1 MSSLISTTLVENA
14 LISEISPSL
23 NYAVV
28 SGPSKSTYTTSNAST
43 FSNSVVQ
50 FTVKTPNQSVL
61 IDRAVKMS
69 ARLTLKF
76 NIGGP
81 VGSKYSVP
89 FDEDEPAEDQVTVFE
104 YSNTE
109 SFQAYPLNSLITN
122 SNIEINNAGVSC
134 SNMDLKDILST
145 LTDHRA
151 LNKKNSSTP
160 SYYDSIYGEYEDC
173 VGATNSPLAGSFSNS
188 LDDSYQ
194 GRGGHPVTM
203 IVRHYDAA
211 GDEYPLVAPYGEEN
225 GFYSCLKPAAEGDT
239 WIIYLTGDFTENF
252 LYLSPLLSTL
262 SHDQQGMMGVN
273 DITINLNIDSECKRV
288 FSTAK
293 TFSDPAVEN
302 SLRPLYISKIAIE
315 KDGGAV
321 GWENLKMS
329 FNFLTLQSSQLARIK
344 EPTQVLPYMRFDKHI
359 TSANGLTVIAP
370 QKSGEVISNSLSLTS
385 VPDRIFVAAR
395 IPLSA
400 QNSACPSSFLA
411 LEKIN
416 VSFDNGDGALANC
429 SPVDLFSL
437 SQKNGS
443 AQTFSS
449 FRGVMSVHASEVPDQ
464 LFKQIP
470 SFGSV
475 LCIDPANDLN
485 LPEFITNGSIGAYNL
500 SITVTIKNYHSYPIK
515 PELVIIT
522 SNSGVFGL
530 SLFDGEIRPL
540 SVCYLPA
547 WGAEEV
553 GVVEPSWP
561 SDGGG
566 RRGARRD
573 VESPKRCAP
582 SNGGSSPSA
591 ASVDCRAAC
600 PCGTDR
606 RACRASPTPRV
617 HQRILLGKKGCHP
630 FASKSF
636 CTSVRSQLPGDDAR
650 LSHHKERHILRGPSS
665 RWVGDRRDSG
675 G

>member
-1 MSSLISTTLVENA
+1 M
-14 LISEISPSL
+14 
-23 NYAVV
+23 
-28 SGPSKSTYTTSNAST
+28 
-43 FSNSVVQ
+43 
-50 FTVKTPNQSVL
+50 
-61 IDRAVKMS
+61 
-69 ARLTLKF
+69 
-76 NIGGP
+76 
-81 VGSKYSVP
+81 
-89 FDEDEPAEDQVTVFE
+89 
-104 YSNTE
+104 
-109 SFQAYPLNSLITN
+109 
-122 SNIEINNAGVSC
+122 
-134 SNMDLKDILST
+134 
-145 LTDHRA
+145 
-151 LNKKNSSTP
+151 
-160 SYYDSIYGEYEDC
+160 
-173 VGATNSPLAGSFSNS
+173 AGSLSNS
-188 LDDSYQ
+188 LNDSYQ

-203 IVRHYDAA
+203 VVQHYNAA
-211 GDEYPLVAPYGEEN
+211 GVKYPDVAPAPANPVVN
-225 GFYSCLKPAAEGDT
+225 GASNGYLTCLKPAAVGDK

-411 LEKIN
+411 LGKIN

-500 SITVTIKNYHSYPIK
+500 SITVTMKKYHSYPIK

-522 SNSGVFGL
+522 SNSGVFKIQSGVSSVYT
-530 SLFDGEIRPL
+530 SLLTAKMVMDAKSGSVSKISGDDYKKIIR
-540 SVCYLPA
+540 
-547 WGAEEV
+547 W
-553 GVVEPSWP
+553 
-561 SDGGG
+561 
-566 RRGARRD
+566 
-573 VESPKRCAP
+573 
-582 SNGGSSPSA
+582 
-591 ASVDCRAAC
+591 
-600 PCGTDR
+600 
-606 RACRASPTPRV
+606 
-617 HQRILLGKKGCHP
+617 
-630 FASKSF
+630 SKS
-636 CTSVRSQLPGDDAR
+636 SVKPASIVQTKQKQTL
-650 LSHHKERHILRGPSS
+650 S
-665 RWVGDRRDSG
+665 RWWWNECVRK
-675 G
+675 

>member
-203 IVRHYDAA
+203 IVQHYDAA
-211 GDEYPLVAPYGEEN
+211 GDEYPLVADPDGDEN

-273 DITINLNIDSECKRV
+273 DININLNIDSECKRV

-293 TFSDPAVEN
+293 TVYDPEVEN

-315 KDGGAV
+315 KDDGSV

-344 EPTQVLPYMRFDKHI
+344 EPTQVLPYMKFDRFI
-359 TSANGLTVIAP
+359 TSSNGALVIDP
-370 QKSGEVISNSLSLTS
+370 QATGVIISNAISLTS

-395 IPLSA
+395 IPISS

-411 LEKIN
+411 MENIN

-429 SPVDLFSL
+429 SVVDLFSL

-449 FRGVMSVHASEVPDQ
+449 FKGVMSVHSAAEVQ
-464 LFKQIP
+464 KFKQIP

-485 LPEFITNGSIGAYNL
+485 LPEFITNGSIGSYNL
-500 SITVTIKNYHSYPIK
+500 SITVKVKNYHSYPIK

-522 SNSGVFGL
+522 SNSGVFKIQSGVSSVYT
-530 SLFDGEIRPL
+530 SLLTAKMVMDAKSGSVSKISGDDYKKLLGGVSPALNPL
-540 SVCYLPA
+540 QSFRRNKNKPYP
-547 WGAEEV
+547 
-553 GVVEPSWP
+553 
-561 SDGGG
+561 DGGG
-566 RRGARRD
+566 MSA
-573 VESPKRCAP
+573 S
-582 SNGGSSPSA
+582 GSSGGGISG
-591 ASVDCRAAC
+591 S
-600 PCGTDR
+600 GR
-606 RACRASPTPRV
+606 R
-617 HQRILLGKKGCHP
+617 ID
-630 FASKSF
+630 
-636 CTSVRSQLPGDDAR
+636 QLY
-650 LSHHKERHILRGPSS
+650 
-665 RWVGDRRDSG
+665 
-675 G
+675 